1 MYFILNGNKA
11 EMNKCKK
18 AFLTADGDFDI
29 SVESLSMK
37 RIGILNKY
45 ELKVELVGDKSSLKR
60 FNKRV
65 SANYD
70 ILNGNIL
77 GMLDYI

>member
-1 MYFILNGNKA
+1 MIYVLSGNKNQ
-11 EMNKCKK
+11 MNKCKTALLK
-18 AFLTADGDFDI
+18 ANGDFGVNI
-29 SVESLSMK
+29 KSLSLNK
-37 RIGILNKY
+37 VSIFNKY
-45 ELKVELVGDKSSLKR
+45 ELKIELVGSKDNLKR

-77 GMLDYI
+77 GLLDYI

>member
-1 MYFILNGNKA
+1 MNYVLSGNKN
-11 EMNKCKK
+11 EMNKCKTALLK
-18 AFLTADGDFDI
+18 ADGDFGI
-29 SVESLSMK
+29 SIKTLSLNKVS
-37 RIGILNKY
+37 IFNKY
-45 ELKVELVGDKSSLKR
+45 ELKVELVGNKDNLKR

-77 GMLDYI
+77 GMLDYM